1 MEVLFNHVFVNVIV
15 LFQVRFFNLDVSPQ
29 LFCNV
34 EQSDDV
40 VTIRSKE
47 CVLRG
52 SPYVVSLNG
61 CFKIDIKTTFRWSD
75 TDAKKSISSTSN
87 INVEV
92 DPPVPF
98 KYFGKTILESTGT
111 LAMSIALR
119 QIENA
124 FVQVRPY
131 SYNLAPFHLTVR

>member
-1 MEVLFNHVFVNVIV
+1 M
-15 LFQVRFFNLDVSPQ
+15 
-29 LFCNV
+29 

-61 CFKIDIKTTFRWSD
+61 CFKIDIMTTFQW
-75 TDAKKSISSTSN
+75 TDSAAKKSIISTSK
-87 INVEV
+87 IFVEV

-111 LAMSIALR
+111 LAMNIALR

-124 FVQVRPY
+124 FVQVKHSFP
-131 SYNLAPFHLTVR
+131 STSL